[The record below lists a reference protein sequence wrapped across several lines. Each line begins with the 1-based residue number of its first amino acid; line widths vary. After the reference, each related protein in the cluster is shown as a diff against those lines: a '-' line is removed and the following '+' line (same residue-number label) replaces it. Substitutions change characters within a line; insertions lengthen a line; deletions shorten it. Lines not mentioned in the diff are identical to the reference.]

1 MNELGVKL
9 EKLKNDIFELL
20 KELLNLKET
29 NQINEQITN
38 SNELNDYEKKHQIL
52 IENIKNLNT
61 TIAEEISKSELMLS
75 ELIKSIDS
83 DLALTKSRQ
92 K

>member
-9 EKLKNDIFELL
+9 EKLKNDIFELF